1 MADGA
6 QSYVIDTCAIGDLT
20 GENRE
25 TPTPY
30 MPFEIERI
38 WHGLEAL
45 IEARRLATVHQAKV
59 EMRAYCP
66 QGYKRL
72 ERHGRRFFVPRIA
85 SVWEATRQ
93 VLEAAAEQ
101 RTLRRYALAK
111 ANRDPADPYL
121 VGLAIVRDAKIV
133 TSERGRNERTMRQSE
148 QRIPDLCLAYFG
160 DAKRV
165 VHLEDLVRDECFLD

>member
-20 GENRE
+20 GENRD
-25 TPTPY
+25 TAIPY
-30 MPFEIERI
+30 RPFERERI
-38 WHGLEAL
+38 WQGLEAL
-45 IEARRLATVHQAKV
+45 IESRRLATVHQVKV
-59 EMRAYCP
+59 EMRIYCP

-72 ERHGRRFFVPRIA
+72 EHYGRRFFVPRIA
-85 SVWEATRQ
+85 SVWDATRQ
-93 VLEAAAEQ
+93 VLAAAAEQ
-101 RTLRRYALAK
+101 RTLRRYAVTK

-133 TSERGRNERTMRQSE
+133 TSEKGRNERTAQQNE

-160 DAKRV
+160 NAKRV
-165 VHLEDLVRDECFLD
+165 IHLEDLVRDEGLLC